1 MSVARA
7 VMALA
12 VSCLGGRGRDWALA
26 MEGEFEAASEDGKP
40 LSFALGCL
48 MAAWRELPAHEEGR
62 FTIASHVLALVLLV
76 PTAALLV
83 SSLATDFPA
92 SYFGLPDSIG
102 GQEPLLNEANL
113 SAVPSLAILLVG
125 LAASHLRLAWL
136 VLDRDWARV
145 AALGTL
151 LAAAS
156 VTLILFAALVFAT
169 FAFPLAQAGTLA
181 IELTAVSALARWHA
195 RSFGSPPEALG

>member
-102 GQEPLLNEANL
+102 GQVPLLNEANL
-113 SAVPSLAILLVG
+113 SAVPPLAILLVG